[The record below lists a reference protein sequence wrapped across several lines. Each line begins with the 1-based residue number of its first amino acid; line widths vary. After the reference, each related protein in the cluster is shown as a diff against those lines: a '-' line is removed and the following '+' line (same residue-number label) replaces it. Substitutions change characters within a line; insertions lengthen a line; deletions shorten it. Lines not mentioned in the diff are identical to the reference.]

1 MDERV
6 VLYGHDTMG
15 LGHLRRNLA
24 LAAALRAGLRRPQV
38 LIVSSVPESGRFPLP
53 DGVDLLVL
61 PGVVKRKDGTYRS
74 RRLDAPLADIVALRR
89 DVLTAALSSFAPDLV
104 VVDKVAL
111 GFGGELEPVLPRL
124 RAAGTRLVL
133 GLRDVLDGPAAA
145 AAEWSALRT
154 TEALRAYYHEAWIY
168 GDRRV
173 SDLAKDCRVPSSV
186 QHLFRYTGFL
196 AQGRPAALAGAPPVR
211 DGAPFVLWLLGGGQD
226 GVALAGAFA
235 AVSHPAGFAGVLVAG
250 PYLPDAARA
259 TVRAATRADP
269 GRCVVDFC
277 VDPVRWGRHA
287 AAVVCMGGYNTVTE
301 LLNTETPVL
310 IVPRVTPRTEQLVRA
325 QRLSQLGL
333 VDYLNPVDLTPE
345 PLATW
350 LGGAV
355 RRLRLPRT
363 GIDLDGLRRVRRL
376 ADVHLE
382 EARHAVSA

>member
-1 MDERV
+1 MGERV

-15 LGHLRRNLA
+15 LGHLRRNLV
-24 LAAALRAGLRRPQV
+24 LAAALRTGPRRPQI

-61 PGVVKRKDGTYRS
+61 PGVGKRKDGTYGS
-74 RRLDAPLADIVALRR
+74 RRLEVPLADLVALRR

-104 VVDKVAL
+104 VVDKIAL

-124 RAAGTRLVL
+124 RAAGARLVL

-145 AAEWSALRT
+145 AAEWSTLRT

-173 SDLAKDCRVPSSV
+173 SDLAEDCRVPFSV
-186 QHLFRYTGFL
+186 RHIFRYTGFL
-196 AQGRPAALAGAPPVR
+196 ARDRPVTLAGAPPVG

-226 GVALAGAFA
+226 GAALAGAFA
-235 AVSHPAGFAGVLVAG
+235 AAPHPAGHAGVLVAG

-259 TVRAATRADP
+259 TVRVATRTDS
-269 GRCVVDFC
+269 GRYVVDFC
-277 VDPVRWGRHA
+277 VDPVVWGRRA

-301 LLNTETPVL
+301 LLSTETPVL
-310 IVPRVTPRTEQLVRA
+310 IVPRVAPRTEQLVRA

-333 VDYLNPVDLTPE
+333 VDYLNPGDLTPE
-345 PLATW
+345 LLATW
-350 LGGAV
+350 LDNAV
-355 RRLRLPRT
+355 RRLRRPRT
-363 GIDLDGLRRVRRL
+363 GIDLDGLHRVGRL